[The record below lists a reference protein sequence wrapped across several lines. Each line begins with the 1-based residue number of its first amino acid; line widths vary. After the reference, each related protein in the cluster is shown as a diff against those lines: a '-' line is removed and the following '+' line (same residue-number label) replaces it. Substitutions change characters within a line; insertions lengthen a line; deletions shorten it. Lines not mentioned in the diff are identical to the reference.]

1 MDFRGRVCVV
11 TGASSGI
18 GRRLAQDLS
27 AAGAH
32 VCAAARREDR
42 LRSLLEELPGDG
54 HSYVVT
60 DVADRV
66 ACGKLAD
73 HVRDRYEHCDILV
86 NNAGFSLS
94 GPFDGTAAL
103 DRLHK
108 VMATNFFGAA
118 YCTASLM
125 GLLLASAPSHIVNV
139 ASVAG
144 RIATGGASSYC
155 ASKFAMVGW
164 SEALYFELL
173 PRGVHVTLIEPG
185 MLPTEGFPHAGL
197 TSDRWLRRILTSE
210 ADVSR
215 ATMRAIEARKL
226 QRTIPRWFY
235 PLEIAR
241 LVAPPVFRA
250 LQSRFITAR
259 TDRESRPRSGA
270 T

>member
-1 MDFRGRVCVV
+1 MDFRDKVCVI

-18 GRRLAQDLS
+18 GRRLALDLG
-27 AAGAH
+27 AAGAQ
-32 VCAAARREDR
+32 VCAAARREER
-42 LRSLLEELPGDG
+42 LRSLIKELAGDR
-54 HSYVVT
+54 HSLVAT
-60 DVADRV
+60 DVSDRA
-66 ACGKLAD
+66 ACGRLAD
-73 HVRDRYEHCDILV
+73 HVRDRYGRCDVLV
-86 NNAGFSLS
+86 NNAGFSLGGS
-94 GPFDGTAAL
+94 FDGPAAL
-103 DRLHK
+103 ERLHE

-125 GLLLASAPSHIVNV
+125 DLLVRSAPSHVVNV

-164 SEALYFELL
+164 SEALYFELR
-173 PRGVHVTLIEPG
+173 PKRVHVTLIEPG
-185 MLPTEGFPHAGL
+185 MLPTEGFPHSGL
-197 TSDRWLRRILTSE
+197 SSDRWLRHILTSE
-210 ADVSR
+210 SDVSR
-215 ATMRAIEARKL
+215 ATMRAIQACKL

-259 TDRESRPRSGA
+259 AERESRQRAGA